1 MIESALRPKSQRGRD
16 ATHLVE
22 KNSPKPCASKGL
34 SSHRKLLE
42 EQGNETGRDVHA
54 KYRQELIQMNRAM
67 AELRST
73 ETEEKPSVT
82 ETLLERIGEKIGE
95 FLSEPS
101 AGQIIICIL
110 LVVLALTLAFIFVAG

>member
-1 MIESALRPKSQRGRD
+1 M
-16 ATHLVE
+16 
-22 KNSPKPCASKGL
+22 
-34 SSHRKLLE
+34 
-42 EQGNETGRDVHA
+42 HA

-73 ETEEKPSVT
+73 ESNDEAPSVG

-110 LVVLALTLAFIFVAG
+110 LVILALAMAYIFVVG